1 MQTDTLTVLIA
12 ASIWAI
18 WMSIMIPGFGIGIC
32 YALLSAASFFAGGV
46 VIGGIMFLL
55 YRGLSLVWSKIRRTH

>member
-18 WMSIMIPGFGIGIC
+18 WMSIIVPGFGIGIC
-32 YALLSAASFFAGGV
+32 YALLYVVSLLTASV
-46 VIGGIMFLL
+46 VMGGIGYLL
-55 YRGLSLVWSKIRRTH
+55 YRGALLVWSKIRCTH